1 VRETTLPGSFVDGA
15 WWPRSSDLTVELPP
29 LLRRLSAA
37 STADVRVAYHL
48 GTWKRAPRKFFIGRR
63 MIRLGGFVHQDPL
76 VLSLS
81 GAVGNRRLDLLVVDP
96 TTPPGVARRALL
108 LAGAPDCA
116 LGPSEILTRA
126 VDEAAKDRPVNA
138 AG

>member
-1 VRETTLPGSFVDGA
+1 M
-15 WWPRSSDLTVELPP
+15 ELPP
-29 LLRRLSAA
+29 LLRRLSPA

-48 GTWKRAPRKFFIGRR
+48 GTWKRAPRKFFLGQR

-96 TTPPGVARRALL
+96 TTPPDVARRALL

-116 LGPSEILTRA
+116 LGPSEILARA
-126 VDEAAKDRPVNA
+126 VDEAAEDRPVNA